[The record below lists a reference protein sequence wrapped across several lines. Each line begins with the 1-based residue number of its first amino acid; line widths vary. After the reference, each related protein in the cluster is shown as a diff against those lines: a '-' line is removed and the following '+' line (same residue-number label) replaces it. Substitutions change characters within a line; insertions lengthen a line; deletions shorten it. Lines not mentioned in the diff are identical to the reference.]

1 MDIQTYDSGVGILA
15 TRKFEAIGVMVAGGQ
30 GVLPAGTIVGGGVLL
45 DSTAEVEQCVP
56 DAQTGV
62 NDPVPE
68 GVLLYEVDTGI
79 GAGADPVI
87 GTMVI
92 RGNIDINKLFDA
104 NGDAIDFADLGN
116 VESELGGRIIFMD

>member
-1 MDIQTYDSGVGILA
+1 MDIQEYNSGVGILA
-15 TRKFEAIGVMVAGGQ
+15 TKNFEAIGVMVAGGQ

-56 DAQTGV
+56 DADTGV

-68 GVLLYEVDTGI
+68 GVLLYEVDTG
-79 GAGADPVI
+79 GVGGEPVI

-104 NGDAIDFADLGN
+104 GGNAIDFADLGD
-116 VESELGGRIIFMD
+116 VEETLGGRIIFMD

>member
-1 MDIQTYDSGVGILA
+1 MDIQTYDSGVGVLA

-56 DAQTGV
+56 DAVTGV

-68 GVLLYEVDTGI
+68 GVLLYEVDTGGV
-79 GAGADPVI
+79 GAEPVI